1 MKKELEREHTPEA
14 HRCLVQVPQKE
25 IHPSWHTAVNRS
37 ETLLTKNS
45 NKNCYGYNVQIQ
57 KLLKQNNEAD

>member
-14 HRCLVQVPQKE
+14 HQCLEQVPQKE
-25 IHPSWHTAVNRS
+25 IHPSWHTPVNRS
-37 ETLLTKNS
+37 ETLLTKN
-45 NKNCYGYNVQIQ
+45 KKCYGYNVQIQ